1 MELKRLK
8 TELKKKFDKEVSI
21 EEAVF
26 QVAKEHLLLLNSER
40 RDWET
45 VKAMVNV
52 TQYFAREF
60 YKVSLLRETNLKIAK
75 RIWKIVS
82 SLNSKSS

>member
-60 YKVSLLRETNLKIAK
+60 YKVSLLRDTNLKIAK